1 LPQLY
6 LSRLIALDDEQR
18 ARIQSNVEA
27 AIQRLRRFQLGDGA
41 FAYWPGAAVAD
52 DWGTSYAGHFLL
64 EARRQGFAVPAGMLE
79 DWADYQRR
87 VGRNPGGEP
96 WQWAG
101 QAYRLYTLALAGEPE
116 VG

>member
-1 LPQLY
+1 PHGCVEQTVSAALPQLY

-87 VGRNPGGEP
+87 VGRNPGG
-96 WQWAG
+96 
-101 QAYRLYTLALAGEPE
+101 
-116 VG
+116 